1 MSDTASR
8 VTRMPKANPTNADSP
23 TTEPVDS
30 SAHLVR
36 VNGPLVEVE
45 GLEQVAVLDVVE
57 VGPRRLAA
65 EVVAVR
71 RGLIT
76 AQVYEYTGGL
86 RVGDPV
92 VGRGRPLS
100 ARLGPGLLGGIFDGL
115 LRPLTG
121 RPEWLSPGA
130 LGEDKKAPRW
140 EFVPVT
146 SEHHRDGPSSVLPGT
161 VVGPGTL
168 LGTVPTAAGVEHRVL
183 VPPGMS
189 GPLEWLN
196 EGGELHDLAPIA
208 VVGGGDVTL
217 SELWPVRTARPAR
230 SRRELAAPL
239 MTGQRVVDLLFPV
252 TKGGTSAVPGGFG
265 TGKTVLLQQIVK
277 WCEADVIVFVG
288 CGERGNELADA
299 LTDLAE
305 LEDPRTGKSLLERT
319 VVIAN
324 TSNMPVMA
332 REASI
337 YTGMTVAEFYRDMG
351 YDAVLLADST
361 SRWAEALRE
370 FSSRSGELPA
380 EEGYP
385 AGLASAL
392 AAFYERAGPVE
403 TLGGKEGSVTAI
415 GAVSPPGGDMTEPV
429 TAHTERFVRC
439 LWSLDRDLAYAR
451 HYPAIT
457 WRRSFSRDG
466 DTVGSWHASAGRPGW
481 AHGRARAIAVL
492 AEADRLSPLVELVGL
507 AALPARERMV
517 LLAGRLLREAVLQQ
531 SALSPNDATSSFE
544 KQAALLE
551 MVLTIHDRCL
561 ELVEQEV
568 APTRIEESDLSGVTR
583 VRDEVAPDDADGVKH
598 RRDEVLA
605 MLGQL
610 GTEK

>member
-1 MSDTASR
+1 LSG
-8 VTRMPKANPTNADSP
+8 NLEWIAD
-23 TTEPVDS
+23 D
-30 SAHLVR
+30 
-36 VNGPLVEVE
+36 VEVTDTE
-45 GLEQVAVLDVVE
+45 TVAVVSGRE
-57 VGPRRLAA
+57 LA
-65 EVVAVR
+65 V
-71 RGLIT
+71 
-76 AQVYEYTGGL
+76 
-86 RVGDPV
+86 
-92 VGRGRPLS
+92 
-100 ARLGPGLLGGIFDGL
+100 
-115 LRPLTG
+115 
-121 RPEWLSPGA
+121 
-130 LGEDKKAPRW
+130 
-140 EFVPVT
+140 
-146 SEHHRDGPSSVLPGT
+146 
-161 VVGPGTL
+161 
-168 LGTVPTAAGVEHRVL
+168 
-183 VPPGMS
+183 
-189 GPLEWLN
+189 
-196 EGGELHDLAPIA
+196 
-208 VVGGGDVTL
+208 
-217 SELWPVRTARPAR
+217 SELWPVRTARPMRA
-230 SRRELAAPL
+230 RRELSAPL
-239 MTGQRVVDLLFPV
+239 LTGQRVLDLLFPIA
-252 TKGGTSAVPGGFG
+252 KGATAAVPGGFG

-299 LTDLAE
+299 LADLAE
-305 LEDPRTGKSLLERT
+305 LEDPRTGLSLLERT

-392 AAFYERAGPVE
+392 AAFYERSGQVE
-403 TLGGKEGSVTAI
+403 TLGGKAGSVTAI

-457 WRRSFSRDG
+457 WRRSFSRDAEA
-466 DTVGSWHASAGRPGW
+466 VGAWHASAGRPDW
-481 AHGRARAIAVL
+481 AVDRARAVAIL
-492 AEADRLSPLVELVGL
+492 AEADRLAPMVELVGL
-507 AALPARERMV
+507 AALPGRERIV

-531 SALSPNDATSSFE
+531 SALSVNDATCSPR

-551 MVLTIHDRCL
+551 MVLAVFDRCL
-561 ELVEQEV
+561 SLIEQGV
-568 APTRIEESDLSGVTR
+568 APSVVEESDLSGVTR
-583 VRDEVAPDDADGVKH
+583 VRDEAAPDDVASVEH

-605 MLGQL
+605 TLGKL
-610 GTEK
+610 EAVS

>member
-1 MSDTASR
+1 MSHTDGGTQSATRHVPSGR
-8 VTRMPKANPTNADSP
+8 V
-23 TTEPVDS
+23 
-30 SAHLVR
+30 VR
-36 VNGPLVEVE
+36 VNGPLVEME
-45 GLEQVAVLDVVE
+45 GLDEVAVADVVE
-57 VGPRRLAA
+57 IGRAGLAA
-65 EVVAVR
+65 EVVSVR
-71 RGLIT
+71 SGTIT

-86 RVGDPV
+86 RVGDPAA
-92 VGRGRPLS
+92 GKGRPLS

-115 LRPLTG
+115 LRPLAG
-121 RPEWLSPGA
+121 RPAWLTPGSLEQETTAVWRFVVGVSPGSA
-130 LGEDKKAPRW
+130 VG
-140 EFVPVT
+140 
-146 SEHHRDGPSSVLPGT
+146 SGT
-161 VVGPGTL
+161 V
-168 LGTVPTAAGVEHRVL
+168 LGSVPTSSGLEHRVL
-183 VPPGMS
+183 VPPGVS
-189 GPLEWLN
+189 GDLEWVA
-196 EGGELHDLAPIA
+196 EDGEVTEAETIA
-208 VVGGGDVTL
+208 VVGGQELSV
-217 SELWPVRTARPAR
+217 SELWPVRSPRPA
-230 SRRELAAPL
+230 SARRELSAPL
-239 MTGQRVVDLLFPV
+239 RTGQRVLDLLFPI
-252 TKGGTSAVPGGFG
+252 TKGATAAVPGGFG

-299 LTDLAE
+299 LADLAE
-305 LEDPRTGKSLLERT
+305 LEDPRTGRSLLERT

-392 AAFYERAGPVE
+392 AAFYERSGRFE
-403 TLGGKEGSVTAI
+403 TLGGKDGSVTAI

-457 WRRSFSRDG
+457 WRRSFSRDAEA
-466 DTVGSWHASAGRPGW
+466 VGAWHASAGRPGW
-481 AHGRARAIAVL
+481 ARDRSRAVALL
-492 AEADRLSPLVELVGL
+492 AEADRLEPMVELVGL

-531 SALSPNDATSSFE
+531 SALSANDATCSPD

-551 MVLTIHDRCL
+551 MVLSVCDRCL
-561 ELVEQEV
+561 SLVEQGLAASV
-568 APTRIEESDLSGVTR
+568 IEESDLSGVTR
-583 VRDEVAPDDADGVKH
+583 VRDEVGPDDAAGVER
-598 RRDEVLA
+598 RRDEVLE
-605 MLGQL
+605 MLEHAG
-610 GTEK
+610 EEA

>member
-1 MSDTASR
+1 VS
-8 VTRMPKANPTNADSP
+8 
-23 TTEPVDS
+23 
-30 SAHLVR
+30 
-36 VNGPLVEVE
+36 
-45 GLEQVAVLDVVE
+45 
-57 VGPRRLAA
+57 
-65 EVVAVR
+65 
-71 RGLIT
+71 
-76 AQVYEYTGGL
+76 
-86 RVGDPV
+86 GD
-92 VGRGRPLS
+92 
-100 ARLGPGLLGGIFDGL
+100 
-115 LRPLTG
+115 
-121 RPEWLSPGA
+121 
-130 LGEDKKAPRW
+130 
-140 EFVPVT
+140 
-146 SEHHRDGPSSVLPGT
+146 
-161 VVGPGTL
+161 
-168 LGTVPTAAGVEHRVL
+168 
-183 VPPGMS
+183 
-189 GPLEWLN
+189 LEWVA
-196 EGGELHDLAPIA
+196 EDGEVTEAETIA
-208 VVGGGDVTL
+208 VVGGQELSV
-217 SELWPVRTARPAR
+217 SELWPVRSARPA
-230 SRRELAAPL
+230 SARRELSAPL
-239 MTGQRVVDLLFPV
+239 RTGQRVLDLLFPI
-252 TKGGTSAVPGGFG
+252 TKGATAAVPGGFG

-299 LTDLAE
+299 LADLAE
-305 LEDPRTGKSLLERT
+305 LEDPRTGRSLLERT

-392 AAFYERAGPVE
+392 AAFYERSGRFE
-403 TLGGKEGSVTAI
+403 TLGGKDGSVTAI

-457 WRRSFSRDG
+457 WRRSFSRDAEA
-466 DTVGSWHASAGRPGW
+466 VGAWHASAGRPGW
-481 AHGRARAIAVL
+481 ARDRSRAVALL
-492 AEADRLSPLVELVGL
+492 AEADRLEPMVELVGL

-531 SALSPNDATSSFE
+531 SALSANDATCSPD

-551 MVLTIHDRCL
+551 MVLSVCDRCL
-561 ELVEQEV
+561 SLVEQGLAASV
-568 APTRIEESDLSGVTR
+568 IEESDLSGVTR
-583 VRDEVAPDDADGVKH
+583 VRDEVGPDDAAGVER
-598 RRDEVLA
+598 RRDEVLE
-605 MLGQL
+605 MLEHAG
-610 GTEK
+610 EEA